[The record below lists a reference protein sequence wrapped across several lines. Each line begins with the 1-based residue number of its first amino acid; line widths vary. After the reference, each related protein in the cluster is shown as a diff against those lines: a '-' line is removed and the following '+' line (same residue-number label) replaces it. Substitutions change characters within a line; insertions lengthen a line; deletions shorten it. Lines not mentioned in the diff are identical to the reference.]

1 MKYIT
6 GKISVWLLAISCWL
20 LAGCSSDDTGEQ
32 ADGRLLRIV
41 AYTADYQ
48 HEGTMRRAVA
58 DGYSVFTPDRDV
70 SVGVFMI
77 PNGATTAEA
86 KYLRY
91 SNNYWHS
98 QAAVAVNTNYNIF
111 GFMPKL
117 EQMEPSIT
125 KNGSNVSLTLANI
138 KTVTEYDVCFIT
150 GVKDQHLS
158 GDLVQGS
165 FSYVGKDDNNDILM
179 LMDHLY
185 GSLRFT
191 MKMGVDYAALR
202 TIKLKSMT
210 LQAPKATA
218 TATIVLTPNNTG
230 ESPIQD
236 ITFSTAGTSC
246 SATFFSDT
254 AGQELSTSPY
264 NCVATCYFA
273 PAVADN
279 LTLITT
285 YDVYDTKGNKIRENC
300 EATNNLPNLEAARGQ
315 QVTINMTVSPTYL
328 YVLSDPD
335 LDNPTITVN

>member
-6 GKISVWLLAISCWL
+6 GNISIWLLAISCWL

-32 ADGRLLRIV
+32 ADGRLLRIA

-48 HEGTMRRAVA
+48 QDGTMRRAMSE
-58 DGYSVFTPDRDV
+58 GYSEFTPDKDV

-77 PNGATTAEA
+77 PNGETTAEA

-91 SNNYWHS
+91 SNGNWHS
-98 QAAVAVNTNYNIF
+98 QAAVTVGTNYNIF

-125 KNGSNVSLTLANI
+125 KNGDNVSLTLANI

-150 GVKDQHLS
+150 GVKDLHLS
-158 GDLVQGS
+158 GDTLLGA
-165 FSYVGKDDNNDILM
+165 FSYVGKSDHNDILM

-191 MKMGVDYAALR
+191 MKMGADYAALR

-230 ESPIQD
+230 ENPIQG

-246 SATFFSDT
+246 SATFFT
-254 AGQELSTSPY
+254 NLEGQALSTSAY
-264 NCVATCYFA
+264 DCEATCYFA

-285 YDVYDTKGNKIRENC
+285 YDVYDSKGNKIRENC
-300 EATNNLPNLEAARGQ
+300 EATNNLPSLGAARGQ